1 MLEYT
6 FAQLSKKE
14 KYNLLIGSV
23 IPRPVLFLTS
33 VDQNG
38 VVNAAPF
45 SFFNLVSYDPA
56 ILMVSVQRKEGQMKD
71 TARNIV
77 EQGEAVG
84 HVLSHS
90 ILEEVNKTAQP
101 LPQPQGKSEIG
112 LTHLNVSA
120 SKIVAVPRVQ
130 EAKIAYELSLYKHDT
145 IISEDGEVVAD
156 VLYLQVLHMHVDES
170 VKKDSHILPTEL
182 EPISRLAGA
191 NYSTLGE
198 MITLE
203 RPN

>member
-45 SFFNLVSYDPA
+45 SFFNLISYDPA

-101 LPQPQGKSEIG
+101 LPQGKSEIE
-112 LTHLNVSA
+112 LTQLNILA

-145 IISEDGEVVAD
+145 IVSEDGEVVAD

-170 VKKDSHILPTEL
+170 VKKDTHILASEL

>member
-101 LPQPQGKSEIG
+101 LPQGKSEIE
-112 LTHLNVSA
+112 LTQLNILA

-130 EAKIAYELSLYKHDT
+130 EAKVAYELSLYKHDT
-145 IISEDGEVVAD
+145 IVSEDGEIVAD

-170 VKKDSHILPTEL
+170 VKKDTHILPTEL
-182 EPISRLAGA
+182 APISRLAGA